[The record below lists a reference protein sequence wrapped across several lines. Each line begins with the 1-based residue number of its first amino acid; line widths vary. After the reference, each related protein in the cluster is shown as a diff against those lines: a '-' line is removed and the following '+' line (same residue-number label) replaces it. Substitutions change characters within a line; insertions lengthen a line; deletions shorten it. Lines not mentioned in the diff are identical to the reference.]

1 MHAVSYANPWLTA
14 AEGARRR
21 VPGLVALPIAAAVLA
36 ASIWGGVRLYG
47 AVAPALQGRLPGLGG
62 VALDRLAQIV
72 CILGLLYLTAWAI
85 GLGYERRPRR
95 EGATNPLAAAAL
107 GLVVGAGGLAVALG
121 GAAAFGAVNPGA
133 APVVL
138 STDLLVQGIALS
150 AVLFAVQVG
159 AEEVFFRGWLQ
170 PLLCLRWG
178 PWVGLTATSIL
189 FGAAHA
195 LIQPVSWLAMLNIT
209 LAGAVFGLLAL
220 RTGGLWAPFMAHWV
234 WNWGEQSIAGATPN
248 PGVDSIGSL
257 FDVDLSG
264 PALFSGGADE
274 LNGALSTT
282 IVLTLILA
290 IFVLWGAPRRR

>member
-1 MHAVSYANPWLTA
+1 MHAVSYANPWITA

-21 VPGLVALPIAAAVLA
+21 VPALVALPLAAAVLA
-36 ASIWGGVRLYG
+36 ASIYGGVRTYG
-47 AVAPALQGRLPGLGG
+47 AAAPALQGVLPGLAG
-62 VALDRLAQIV
+62 VAADRVAQIV
-72 CILGLLYLTAWAI
+72 CILGLLYVTAWVI
-85 GLGYERRPRR
+85 GLGYERRPRPQ
-95 EGATNPLAAAAL
+95 GGTHPLAAAAL
-107 GLVVGAGGLAVALG
+107 GLAVGAVGLGLALG
-121 GAAAFGAVNPGA
+121 GAAAMGAVNPA
-133 APVVL
+133 STPAVL
-138 STDLLVQGIALS
+138 SPEVLAQGIALS
-150 AVLFAVQVG
+150 ALLVALQVG

-178 PWVGLTATSIL
+178 PWVGLTATSVL

-195 LIQPVSWLAMLNIT
+195 LLQPVSWLALLNIT

-220 RTGGLWAPFMAHWV
+220 RTGGLWAPFAAHWV

-264 PALFSGGADE
+264 PALFSGGADA

-282 IVLTLILA
+282 LVLTLILG
-290 IFVLWGAPRRR
+290 IFVLWGARARR

>member
-1 MHAVSYANPWLTA
+1 MHAVSYANPWLVA
-14 AEGARRR
+14 AEGARR
-21 VPGLVALPIAAAVLA
+21 PLPAWAAVPLAVAILA
-36 ASIWGGVRLYG
+36 ASVYGGARLYQV
-47 AVAPALQGRLPGLGG
+47 VASGLQLNSDGLTG
-62 VALDRLAQIV
+62 VAADRLV
-72 CILGLLYLTAWAI
+72 LTLCILGPLYVAAWAI
-85 GLGYERRPRR
+85 GLGYERRPRPQ
-95 EGATNPLAAAAL
+95 GSAPLKAAGL
-107 GLVVGAGGLAVALG
+107 GLLVGAGGLALALA
-121 GAAAFGAVNPGA
+121 GAAALGAVGA
-133 APVVL
+133 AAEPVAFTPDV
-138 STDLLVQGIALS
+138 LVQGILLS

-178 PWVGLTATSIL
+178 PWIGLVATSIL

-195 LIQPVSWLAMLNIT
+195 LLQPVSALALVNIT
-209 LAGAVFGLLAL
+209 LAGLVFGLLAL
-220 RTGGLWAPFMAHWV
+220 RTGGLSAPFAAHWV

-282 IVLTLILA
+282 VVLGLLLLL
-290 IFVLWGAPRRR
+290 FVLWGAPRRR